1 VKGVTSLT
9 NCTSLRA
16 PQPLSWHIGV
26 AIHAMY
32 FFSVEGHAKG
42 LEVLNRVDPPNT
54 FVPFEGSQF
63 LQYLDHQGYPEIW
76 PKIRHVA
83 TVLEGLVREAH
94 LSKLPGSTVTPGLTG
109 SFITI
114 TPPTAFQRDGDLWLA
129 PVLGPMLLIPR
140 VGGATI
146 PLSGTSLATGDG
158 TIGSGIA
165 LDGQHILTAAH
176 VVMGMTIDDDL
187 KRPAVDSSVDDYPH
201 PAGDLH
207 VEAVK
212 AHDTVDVAV
221 VRVSG
226 ADGTQMDA
234 ANGLAWRD
242 PTWSEELTIF
252 GYPRVPTSLGAYL
265 TVQRGEV
272 VNPRITS
279 TVGEALLFS
288 ATARPGNSG
297 GPIIGR
303 DGRLLGIVTHE
314 PNAPG
319 ATHPDA
325 KNKEPE
331 PDADPNKKADT
342 DIQSTHKPAP
352 EKPAEAPFYAG
363 VPSTV
368 IAQALEELD
377 FGHLVRMEAWS

>member
-1 VKGVTSLT
+1 LKDVT
-9 NCTSLRA
+9 TSRKSTSPRT
-16 PQPLSWHIGV
+16 PQPLNWHIGIAV
-26 AIHAMY
+26 EAMY
-32 FFSVEGHAKG
+32 FFSMEGHTQG
-42 LEVLNRVDPPNT
+42 LEMLNRTDPPNT
-54 FVPFEGSQF
+54 FVPFEGSHF
-63 LQYLDHQGYPEIW
+63 LQYLDNRGYPEIW

-83 TVLEGLVREAH
+83 AVLEGLVREAH
-94 LSKLPGSTVTPGLTG
+94 LSKLPGSIVTPGLAG
-109 SFITI
+109 SFMTF

-146 PLSGTSLATGDG
+146 PLSGTSRATGDG

-165 LDGQHILTAAH
+165 LDGEHILTAAH
-176 VVMGMTIDDDL
+176 VVNGMTIDDDL

-212 AHDTVDVAV
+212 AHDTIDVAI

-226 ADGTQMDA
+226 AKGAQMDA
-234 ANGLAWRD
+234 AGGLAWRD
-242 PTWSEELTIF
+242 PAWSDELTIF
-252 GYPRVPTSLGAYL
+252 GYPTVPTSLGAYL

-279 TVGEALLFS
+279 TAGEAFLFS

-297 GPIIGR
+297 GPIVGR

-314 PNAPG
+314 PNAKA
-319 ATHPDA
+319 ATHPEA
-325 KNKEPE
+325 KNGQRE
-331 PDADPNKKADT
+331 PDTNQQFDT
-342 DIQSTHKPAP
+342 NNLSGNQPAP
-352 EKPAEAPFYAG
+352 EKQGEAPFYAG

-368 IAQALEELD
+368 IAQALEEINL
-377 FGHLVRMEAWS
+377 GHLVRMENWD

>member
-1 VKGVTSLT
+1 MGVTSPT
-9 NCTSLRA
+9 DTTSPRA
-16 PQPLSWHIGV
+16 PQPLSWHISV
-26 AIHAMY
+26 AVEAMY
-32 FFSVEGHAKG
+32 FFSTEGHARG
-42 LEVLNRVDPPNT
+42 LEVLNRTDPPNT
-54 FVPFEGSQF
+54 FVPFEGSHF
-63 LQYLDHQGYPEIW
+63 LQYLGHCGYPEIW

-83 TVLEGLVREAH
+83 AVLEGLVRETH
-94 LSKLPGSTVTPGLTG
+94 LSKLPGSSVVPGLSG
-109 SFITI
+109 RFMTI

-146 PLSGTSLATGDG
+146 PLSGTSRATGAG

-165 LDGQHILTAAH
+165 LDGEHILTAAH
-176 VVMGMTIDDDL
+176 VVNGMTIDDDL

-212 AHDTVDVAV
+212 AHDTIDVAIV
-221 VRVSG
+221 QVSG
-226 ADGTQMDA
+226 ANGAQMDA

-242 PTWSEELTIF
+242 PTWSDELTIF

-265 TVQRGEV
+265 TAQRGEV

-279 TVGEALLFS
+279 MAGEGFLFS

-314 PNAPG
+314 PNAPA

-325 KNKEPE
+325 ENGEREPNTNQQS
-331 PDADPNKKADT
+331 DANG
-342 DIQSTHKPAP
+342 QSVYKPAP
-352 EKPAEAPFYAG
+352 EKRGEAPFYAG

-368 IAQALEELD
+368 IAQALEEMNL
-377 FGHLVRMEAWS
+377 GHLVRMEDWN